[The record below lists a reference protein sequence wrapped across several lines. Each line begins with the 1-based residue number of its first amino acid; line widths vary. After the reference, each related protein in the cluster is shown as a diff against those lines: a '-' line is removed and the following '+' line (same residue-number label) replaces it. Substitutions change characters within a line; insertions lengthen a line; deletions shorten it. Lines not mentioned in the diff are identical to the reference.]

1 MIFFGTECL
10 FKPGDIFIS
19 AGISKAAAWGINK
32 VMAEIYALLY
42 ISKQPLSLE
51 EMSDKL
57 KTSRSNISINVRSL
71 QDLVV
76 VRKVVVRGDRRDYYA
91 AEEDIIKVAKRLAV
105 EKKKRELDPAIEIVE
120 KAILAADDP
129 DPATPNPAGDESYAY
144 CADRLKS
151 FLSLMLIVQGVFDSF
166 IDGASRD
173 SLPLEEINNLNL

>member
-1 MIFFGTECL
+1 MTTNDRSIQNNPF
-10 FKPGDIFIS
+10 DILIEGWGRM
-19 AGISKAAAWGINK
+19 AGAWGISK

-76 VRKVVVRGDRRDYYA
+76 VRKVVLRGDRRDYYA

-129 DPATPNPAGDESYAY
+129 ATPNPAGDESYDY

-151 FLSLMLIVQGVFDSF
+151 FLSLMLIVQSVFDSF